1 MDLHTYNQQN
11 GKKYRAKPVIK
22 AQTKHSI
29 KPLLSF
35 EEILAEYDISPKE
48 AADMLEIA
56 LDELAEIEF
65 DEEEDK
71 YLLALVLYRR
81 KHDDGVRYTFEE
93 ILAEDGLT
101 LEDIDKMLEEEDVE
115 IE

>member
-81 KHDDGVRYTFEE
+81 KHDDGVRYTHEE
-93 ILAEDGLT
+93 IMEMFGITEED
-101 LEDIDKMLEEEDVE
+101 LENAEDVE